1 MHTITLI
8 PSSKLVCVV
17 NCWNSFNIVQSTN
30 ISSLSYDGNQVKEEV
45 FPHQVENNYKPWKYA
60 NFQESKEEK
69 FVHNSLPFYT
79 GLDLRTNPLEEG
91 ENDEIMSSLSMWKET
106 YKKMHLS

>member
-1 MHTITLI
+1 MNKEKREIFFGKSWPTITLV

-45 FPHQVENNYKPWKYA
+45 FPDQVENNYC
-60 NFQESKEEK
+60 NT
-69 FVHNSLPFYT
+69 PFCQ
-79 GLDLRTNPLEEG
+79 LLN
-91 ENDEIMSSLSMWKET
+91 NIN
-106 YKKMHLS
+106 